1 MKTKIFLTVA
11 LNIQGMCEKI
21 PEEPEKDDTVF
32 FMKQTIPRTDVKNPP
47 KQRRVAVV
55 TGGASG
61 IGKCITEEEEL
72 TAKAEQLLQG
82 MEYVA
87 VLGNPKH
94 RAGILSFSVD
104 RVHPYDLASFLDQYG
119 IAVRTGSLCSQPVI
133 NHFGL
138 QTVTRIS
145 PAFYNTPEE
154 LEQTSEIM
162 RKVIRILRR
171 S

>member
-1 MKTKIFLTVA
+1 MSTYSFLFTESARILSLICPDRFVRGDHSTGNA
-11 LNIQGMCEKI
+11 DSHLRAQ
-21 PEEPEKDDTVF
+21 PERFPTCLIRCF
-32 FMKQTIPRTDVKNPP
+32 
-47 KQRRVAVV
+47 
-55 TGGASG
+55 
-61 IGKCITEEEEL
+61 L
-72 TAKAEQLLQG
+72 Y